1 MKDIN
6 EILNDKRID
15 QVLRKVNDDKAIQL
29 KLMLNTQYDKQSCV
43 KFTKALGWEHLSVS
57 FDDMLPDWNYMQEM
71 KEMFWKDDEECFQLH
86 PKKENYINNHEYCL
100 HIWRPLEQQI
110 PIPPTILVG
119 FRPGKEKEDKQQFLK
134 IQSLLG
140 SPITDQQA
148 DAFILMSQVGS
159 QFQQGKP
166 IQDILKGLGIIK

>member
-6 EILNDKRID
+6 EILKDKRID

-29 KLMLNTQYDKQSCV
+29 KLMLNTQYNKQACV

-86 PKKENYINNHEYCL
+86 PKKENYINNHNYCL
-100 HIWRPLEQQI
+100 HIWRSLEQPI
-110 PIPPTILVG
+110 PVPPTILVG
-119 FRPGKEKEDKQQFLK
+119 FRPGKEQEDKKEFIRMQTE
-134 IQSLLG
+134 LG
-140 SPITDQQA
+140 NPITEEQA
-148 DAFILMSQVGS
+148 DSFILMNQVS
-159 QFQQGKP
+159 KQFQEGKS
-166 IQDILKGLGIIK
+166 IEEIFRGFGFIK

>member
-1 MKDIN
+1 MKDIQT
-6 EILNDKRID
+6 ILQDKRIAK
-15 QVLRKVNDDKAIQL
+15 VLRNVSNGKAIQL

-43 KFTKALGWEHLSVS
+43 KFTKAMGWEHLSVS

-86 PKKENYINNHEYCL
+86 PKKENYINNHNYCL

-119 FRPGKEKEDKQQFLK
+119 FRPGKEQEDKKEFMK
-134 IQSLLG
+134 IQAELG
-140 SPITDQQA
+140 SPITEQEA
-148 DAFILMSQVGS
+148 DAFILMNQMNK
-159 QFQQGKP
+159 QFQEGKS
-166 IQDILKGLGIIK
+166 IENILKGLGLFQ

>member
-6 EILNDKRID
+6 EILKDKRID

-29 KLMLNTQYDKQSCV
+29 KLMLNTQYNKQACV

-86 PKKENYINNHEYCL
+86 PKKENYINNHNYCL
-100 HIWRPLEQQI
+100 HIWRSLEQPI
-110 PIPPTILVG
+110 PVPPTILVG
-119 FRPGKEKEDKQQFLK
+119 FRPGKEQEDKKEFIRMQTE
-134 IQSLLG
+134 LG
-140 SPITDQQA
+140 NPITEQEA
-148 DAFILMSQVGS
+148 DSIILMNKINK
-159 QFQQGKP
+159 QFQEGKS
-166 IQDILKGLGIIK
+166 IESIFKGLGLI

>member
-6 EILNDKRID
+6 EILKDKRID

-29 KLMLNTQYDKQSCV
+29 KLMLNTQYNKQACV

-57 FDDMLPDWNYMQEM
+57 FDDMLPNWNYMQEM

-140 SPITDQQA
+140 SPITNQQA

>member
-1 MKDIN
+1 MKDIQI
-6 EILNDKRID
+6 ILQDKRIA
-15 QVLRKVNDDKAIQL
+15 QVLRNVNNDKAIQL

-43 KFTKALGWEHLSVS
+43 KFTKAMGWEHLSVS

-86 PKKENYINNHEYCL
+86 PKKEDYINNHNYCL

-119 FRPGKEKEDKQQFLK
+119 FRPGKEQEDKKEFMK
-134 IQSLLG
+134 IQAELG
-140 SPITDQQA
+140 SPITEQEA
-148 DAFILMSQVGS
+148 DAFILMNQMNK
-159 QFQQGKP
+159 QFQEGKS
-166 IQDILKGLGIIK
+166 IENILKSLGLFR